1 MNTSEY
7 LPLALPK
14 WGVQNANLGSKFRWR
29 AREVKWLAAPFL
41 HYFLQECVPRPES
54 ADQGKALGAWGL
66 EPEGLTAEMHSVL
79 FKSPSSPT
87 VNSGI
92 LAYLLSKTL
101 KAGLKNI
108 WTVLATMQGACGQQ
122 GVGEKAPP

>member
-1 MNTSEY
+1 MLIWGQSSDGEQEKLNGLQHLSYTTSCRNVFPG
-7 LPLALPK
+7 LK
-14 WGVQNANLGSKFRWR
+14 VQIKA
-29 AREVKWLAAPFL
+29 
-41 HYFLQECVPRPES
+41 
-54 ADQGKALGAWGL
+54 KALGAWGL